1 MARTSGRLRTAI
13 LCAAFLCGLA
23 APPARTQEVPDSA
36 QTAAQEGAVE
46 ARLAKIGASTQASED
61 ALAVIRFPYDLA
73 RRIAAGEREAE
84 RRPFAD
90 RLARS
95 QEVLEALEQGRD
107 IVHRDVGDQHRAY
120 RFAETG
126 ELIPYRLYV
135 PTDWDGQE
143 SLPVVVVL
151 HGGGGDENQMMD
163 LDDGKLMRLA
173 ERYRTIVVSPL
184 GYHPL
189 GAYGSPIRLP
199 SVYGTTTQEG
209 RAVGGPE
216 RARLLARSERDVLD
230 VLERTVRE
238 YGADRSRIFLTGHS
252 MGGGGTWYLA
262 HQHPELWEAIAPSAG
277 PFFIDGYDFERLRGM
292 GIMILQGGGDP
303 PSLAAD
309 RQLAIDLLS
318 RGFGVNYVETPSVNH
333 GQTYG
338 ASLPTIFEFFERQ
351 KLRDDPA
358 KVLELR

>member
-1 MARTSGRLRTAI
+1 LRTAI
-13 LCAAFLCGLA
+13 LCVAFLCGLA
-23 APPARTQEVPDSA
+23 VTPAVAQEVPDSA
-36 QTAAQEGAVE
+36 ETGALERATE
-46 ARLAKIGASTQASED
+46 ARLATIGASTQASED

-73 RRIAAGEREAE
+73 RRITAGEREAE
-84 RRPFAD
+84 RRPFTD

-95 QEVLEALEQGRD
+95 QEVLEALEQGSD
-107 IVHRDVGDQHRAY
+107 IVHRGVGDQHRAY

-135 PTDWDGQE
+135 PSDWDGQE
-143 SLPVVVVL
+143 SLPLVVVL

-173 ERYRTIVVSPL
+173 ERHRYIVLSPL
-184 GYHPL
+184 GYGPV

-216 RARLLARSERDVLD
+216 RAQLLARSERDVLD
-230 VLERTVRE
+230 VLERTVHE

-318 RGFGVNYVETPSVNH
+318 RGFGVNYVETPSVDH

-351 KLRDDPA
+351 KLRDEPA
-358 KVLELR
+358 RVLELH